1 MKNKHTFKD
10 YLTVA
15 KVIGTFALV
24 PAIFL
29 LILYCYAYGITIETF
44 L

>member
-1 MKNKHTFKD
+1 MKKHTFKD

-24 PAIFL
+24 LAIFL